1 VPGIPSLIPE
11 RITDKGKDPWRCW
24 CSARVPSTEST
35 MEDSHCITQF
45 EASADHLVQFLHS
58 GEPLS
63 DEQDKQLKFCIE
75 ALRLTYEEW
84 VICQRKAKKAT
95 QPA

>member
-1 VPGIPSLIPE
+1 MPGIPSLIPE
-11 RITDKGKDPWRCW
+11 RIADNALSPGATGVAPGFLLR
-24 CSARVPSTEST
+24 EST
-35 MEDSHCITQF
+35 MENSQCITRF
-45 EASADHLVQFLHS
+45 EEAADQLVQFLHS

-63 DEQDKQLKFCIE
+63 DEQDKQLKCCIE

-84 VICQRKAKKAT
+84 VIGQRKAKKAS

>member
-1 VPGIPSLIPE
+1 
-11 RITDKGKDPWRCW
+11 
-24 CSARVPSTEST
+24 

-45 EASADHLVQFLHS
+45 EGAADQLVQFLHT

-63 DEQDKQLKFCIE
+63 DDQDKQLKFCIE